1 MQGFDSINSFRRKAK
16 HWRVVHEQS
25 KKPLE
30 VEVKKGDSFV
40 LATWKT
46 FCQLTS
52 IHGVHYLTESSF
64 HLVEKII
71 WAIAILAALFGMSF
85 CSVLLQQRFANSKIA
100 TVFESTQFSVAE
112 IPFAAVVICNNNRIN
127 YTKTE
132 EAVEKFVGNNTEA
145 EKEIFVKFVRILQNQ
160 EFGSFDEYEV
170 LMNES
175 VRFLDRLN
183 ISEVYEFMM
192 HDCDKLF
199 VTCRFRDDEF
209 NCCDLFSKQ
218 ISMYGICWSFNSLT
232 NAGNGLIDVSLQ
244 KLS

>member
-1 MQGFDSINSFRRKAK
+1 MQGFVPINSFRRKAK

-30 VEVKKGDSFV
+30 IEVKKEDSFV

-46 FCQLTS
+46 FCKNTS

-64 HLVEKII
+64 HLFERII

-100 TVFESTQFSVAE
+100 TVFESTQFMVAE

-132 EAVEKFVGNNTEA
+132 EAVEKFVGNRSQA
-145 EKEIFVKFVRILQNQ
+145 EKEVFVKFVQILQNQ

-170 LMNES
+170 LLNES
-175 VRFLDRLN
+175 VAFMDHLN

-192 HDCDKLF
+192 HDCDKF
-199 VTCRFRDDEF
+199 FASCRFRDDEY

-218 ISMYGICWSFNSLT
+218 ISMYGICWSFNSMT
-232 NAGNGLIDVSLQ
+232 NAGNSFINVS
-244 KLS
+244 